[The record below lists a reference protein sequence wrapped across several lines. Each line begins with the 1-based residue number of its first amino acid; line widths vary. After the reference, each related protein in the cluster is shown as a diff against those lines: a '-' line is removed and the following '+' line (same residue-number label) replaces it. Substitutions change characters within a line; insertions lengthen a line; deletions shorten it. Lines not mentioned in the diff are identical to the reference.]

1 MKPFDGGT
9 MVRLISLIFL
19 LLSSQIY
26 AGDAPDLD
34 IEDIRPVPVETEYQ
48 DHSVRLDD
56 YYAIKSISVKKIE
69 NPADSLAGGDFT
81 FPLKT
86 MDPAVMNFDLGDWI
100 SKGERLIAFGTK
112 VWEIVKKGEPN
123 LDLKLAKPISVMP
136 NVVGE
141 NISFSELDSWSA
153 PKVNSYFIEMKNMYG
168 VALVSFRYNIA
179 FQSNG
184 TLNGKGKYITGLQV
198 SATSV
203 AVQWGVSFDAV
214 SSLDSISNRGTSDDP
229 VAGAT
234 MSLTYKTGTV
244 FSKVVQ
250 TQNFH
255 MTGSGEFMTY

>member
-1 MKPFDGGT
+1 
-9 MVRLISLIFL
+9 MVRLISLLFL
-19 LLSSQIY
+19 LLSSQVY
-26 AGDAPDLD
+26 AGDALGLD
-34 IEDIRPVPVETEYQ
+34 DVDIIKPVPVYTNHQNFDAEF
-48 DHSVRLDD
+48 DD
-56 YYAIKSISVKKIE
+56 YYAIKNISVKKIE
-69 NPADSLAGGDFT
+69 NAGDSLVGGEFVV
-81 FPLKT
+81 PLKN
-86 MDPAVMNFDLGDWI
+86 DIASKAFDLGDFI
-100 SKGERLIAFGTK
+100 SKGEKLIAFGTK

-136 NVVGE
+136 NVQGE
-141 NISFSELDSWSA
+141 NIAFSELESWSA
-153 PKVNSYFIEMKNMYG
+153 PKVNSYFIEMKNLYG
-168 VALVSFRYNIA
+168 VALVSFRYNVA

-184 TLNGKGKYITGLQV
+184 TLKGKGRYITGLQV